1 MILAVASGK
10 GGTGKTTIAVSLA
23 CALAAKEK
31 VTLVDLDVEAPNS
44 HLFLEPDFTGEE
56 TAFLPVPQVDEDACT
71 RCGECSDICQ
81 FKAIALLGNTI
92 ITFPPLCHGCG
103 ACWTV
108 CPEKC
113 IEKSVREL
121 GEMSWGKAGVEK
133 NLDLLMGRLRIG
145 EAMSPPLMRQVMEK
159 MDRSRQIIIDAPP
172 GTSCPMMTAQQ
183 PAEAVLLVT
192 EPTPFGLHDFR
203 LAVEALKPLN
213 KPMGVIINRAG
224 LGYEKVHEF
233 CQNEGLEVLAS
244 IEYDE
249 KIAQAYSRG
258 ERLIQAAP
266 HVAEKLLNAHSR
278 LEQLVRERKEEGQ
291 A

>member
-1 MILAVASGK
+1 
-10 GGTGKTTIAVSLA
+10 
-23 CALAAKEK
+23 
-31 VTLVDLDVEAPNS
+31 
-44 HLFLEPDFTGEE
+44 
-56 TAFLPVPQVDEDACT
+56 
-71 RCGECSDICQ
+71 
-81 FKAIALLGNTI
+81 
-92 ITFPPLCHGCG
+92 
-103 ACWTV
+103 
-108 CPEKC
+108 
-113 IEKSVREL
+113 
-121 GEMSWGKAGVEK
+121 
-133 NLDLLMGRLRIG
+133 
-145 EAMSPPLMRQVMEK
+145 
-159 MDRSRQIIIDAPP
+159 
-172 GTSCPMMTAQQ
+172 MMTAQQ